1 VAADLKDLQS
11 LKRPPRAP
19 DHVVH
24 LLKANRRRRQL
35 PRVFEMHDKM
45 AYAHAADFV
54 AAESVGEA
62 AEIPNARFFMAVER
76 PRCAGAPALI
86 LAKRFSLFVDL
97 IFPMP
102 YQDTACLFVYRLRQ
116 RSFADDLSA
125 H

>member
-1 VAADLKDLQS
+1 MRVRLFTSERLFESFVAHLVAADLKDLQS

-19 DHVVH
+19 DRVVH

-54 AAESVGEA
+54 AAESVGET

-76 PRCAGAPALI
+76 PTVCRRT
-86 LAKRFSLFVDL
+86 RFDSRKAF
-97 IFPMP
+97 
-102 YQDTACLFVYRLRQ
+102 
-116 RSFADDLSA
+116 LSVR
-125 H
+125 